1 MMTAIPL
8 YQQENVQVTDVPAMK
23 SMIQAE
29 LDKQCMIANEMDKKD
44 VELQQLMDE
53 ALENID
59 GWTA

>member
-8 YQQENVQVTDVPAMK
+8 YQQENVQVNDVPPTK
-23 SMIQAE
+23 SMSQAE

-44 VELQQLMDE
+44 VELQQLMDD